1 MAKSEKEKQI
11 EKEVKQFLKNDE
23 TIAQLDKKIK
33 QLQARKAD
41 AENKAKEKIRKARTH
56 RLCTIAGDIEKI
68 FGHALDIESEE
79 YKKFIDAVRTYVN
92 EPVAKENEESDET
105 NTDKNEKA
113 DEPFRCYFEDD
124 EDE

>member
-68 FGHALDIESEE
+68 FGHALDTESDE

-92 EPVAKENEESDET
+92 KPIAEVNETENE
-105 NTDKNEKA
+105 
-113 DEPFRCYFEDD
+113 PFQFYLED

>member
-1 MAKSEKEKQI
+1 MAKSEKEKQM
-11 EKEVKQFLKNDE
+11 EKEVKQFLENDE

-68 FGHALDIESEE
+68 FGHALDTESDE

-92 EPVAKENEESDET
+92 KPVAEES
-105 NTDKNEKA
+105 EKTE
-113 DEPFRCYFEDD
+113 DPFVCYFED
-124 EDE
+124 ESE

>member
-11 EKEVKQFLKNDE
+11 EKEVKQFLENDE

-79 YKKFIDAVRTYVN
+79 YKKFIDAVRTYAN
-92 EPVAKENEESDET
+92 QPSEDKTEKENE
-105 NTDKNEKA
+105 
-113 DEPFRCYFEDD
+113 PFQFYLED

>member
-11 EKEVKQFLKNDE
+11 EKEVKHFLENDD

-41 AENKAKEKIRKARTH
+41 AANKAKEKIRKARTH

-68 FGHALDIESEE
+68 FGHPLDIKSDE
-79 YKKFIDAVRTYVN
+79 YKDFLDAIQKYVDVSVDRPFQYYFQDN
-92 EPVAKENEESDET
+92 DE
-105 NTDKNEKA
+105 
-113 DEPFRCYFEDD
+113 
-124 EDE
+124 